1 MRRPGIQSG
10 CGMRDSHLEGHGDLP
25 NRMRFMKVLPRLRES
40 RKVCEDDEQKQEGR
54 AIRHT
59 FGEFSHLR
67 LVVWRRFGA
76 HATQS
81 ATYKSGAKTQFA
93 NPTGRVYFPSIQSI
107 LEGAGFLGKRRG
119 QAASRIGQALNSGQ
133 AGQGKPHRG
142 AESHWQRTC
151 SRGLRIRLAAPVLEG
166 ARARQSL
173 GSLRS
178 LATSHPH
185 RM

>member
-1 MRRPGIQSG
+1 
-10 CGMRDSHLEGHGDLP
+10 MRDSHLEGHGDLP